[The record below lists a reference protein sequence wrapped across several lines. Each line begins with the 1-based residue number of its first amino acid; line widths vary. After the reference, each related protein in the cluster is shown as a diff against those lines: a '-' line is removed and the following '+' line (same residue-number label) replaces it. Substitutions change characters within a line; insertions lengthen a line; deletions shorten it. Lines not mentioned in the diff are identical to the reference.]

1 MLKKIYTSVLITSLV
16 LIIAAC
22 SSSKNTAKSRWWQS
36 FTTRYNVYYNG
47 NLAYIDGCLEKE
59 KANVDDYTEMLPLYT
74 IGNDKSKTI
83 GSGNFNKAIEKCEKA
98 IKLHSIKKRPE
109 WNKDRKKTEKEKE
122 WLSRKEYNPFIWKA
136 WFMMGRSQYM
146 KGEFEQAAATF
157 SYMGRLFETQPKIY
171 GVAQAWL
178 ARCYVENEWYYEAE
192 DIIRNLRRDSVY
204 PRAEKELIAT
214 EADLYIKQGQYEK
227 ALPYLKQVIKN
238 ESRRLQRARE
248 NFLLGQ
254 IQARLGQND
263 AAYKSFQKVIR
274 SNPPYQLEFC
284 ARIAQTEVMAEND
297 VKGTLSKLR
306 RMARNEKNKDYLDQV
321 YYAIGNVYLLQNDTA
336 NAIAAY
342 EKGIEKGTRSGTEK
356 GVLCLTLGNLY
367 WNMEKFAD
375 AQRCYSQAVGMLDK
389 EREGYEELSERSK
402 VLDELVPHTEAIH
415 LQDSLQALSKLDSVE
430 IIKVI
435 DRVIEALKKKEKE
448 EKRKAEEAETE
459 QQLQKQN
466 AMGNTNALKNKNN
479 TNTPTQKVGNGQ
491 WYFYNPQAMQ
501 QGKLQFQKLWGKRE
515 NLDDWQRNNKTI
527 VSSETLN
534 ENEGTLTQNN
544 DSINST
550 ETGTPGMMQSL
561 LSENDTISADQALKD
576 SLAQDPHNREYY
588 WAQIPFTEEQ
598 ITTSNL
604 LIMDGLYNSG
614 VIFKDK
620 LDNLKLS
627 EKALTRLES
636 QYPEYETMDN
646 AFYHLFLLYSRKDMH
661 DSAQTYVV
669 KLQERFPESQ
679 WTTLLSDPYFVENQK
694 FGIHIEDSLYA
705 GAYDAFKANRFDEVS
720 ANTKI
725 SETRFPL
732 GANRAKF
739 IFFDGMR
746 KLSQQDQKGC
756 LENMKEIVE
765 KHPQS
770 DVAQIAGSILNGV
783 KEGKTLQG
791 GGFDALSIWERRTA
805 ASIEEDSTAVRKAL
819 SKERET
825 AFVFMLAYAE
835 DSINE
840 NQLLYD
846 LAKYN
851 FTNYLVRNF
860 EITIEREQGIGRMM
874 IKGFQ
879 NYDEAWQYTHQ
890 VTNAPEMNGKLQGT
904 RILVIS
910 EENMALLGV
919 HFSFNDYDEFYKENF
934 APLPISKEELLQE
947 PEKIQTDDI
956 PDDIEVEGS
965 ETEEIDQ
972 DADTED
978 DWEKW
983 F

>member
-1 MLKKIYTSVLITSLV
+1 MLKKFYSLALLIALMAIV
-16 LIIAAC
+16 IAC

-36 FTTRYNVYYNG
+36 FNTRYNVYYNG
-47 NLAYIDGCLEKE
+47 NLAYIDGALEKE
-59 KANVDDYTEMLPLYT
+59 KGNVDDYTEVLPLYT
-74 IGNDKSKTI
+74 VGNEKSKTL
-83 GSGNFNKAIEKCEKA
+83 GSGNFDRAIEKCEKA

-109 WNKDRKKTEKEKE
+109 WNKNRKKTEKEKE

-157 SYMGRLFETQPKIY
+157 AYMSRLFETQPKIY
-171 GVAQAWL
+171 GIAQAWL
-178 ARCYVENEWYYEAE
+178 ARCYVENEWFYEAE
-192 DIIRNLRRDSVY
+192 DIIRNLKRDSIY
-204 PRAEKELIAT
+204 PRAQKELIGT
-214 EADLYIKQGQYEK
+214 EADLYIKQELYEK
-227 ALPYLKQVIKN
+227 AVPYLKEVIKN

-254 IQARLGQND
+254 IQSLLGHNSE
-263 AAYKSFQKVIR
+263 AYKSFQRVIR

-284 ARIAQTEVMAEND
+284 ARIAQTEVMAESN

-306 RMARNEKNKDYLDQV
+306 RMARSDKNKDYLDQV
-321 YYAIGNVYLLQNDTA
+321 YYAMGNVYMLQNDTA
-336 NAIAAY
+336 NAISSY
-342 EKGIEKGTRSGTEK
+342 EKGIEKATRSGTEK

-375 AQRCYSQAVGMLDK
+375 AQRCYSMAVGMLDK
-389 EREGYEELSERSK
+389 KREGYEELSKRSE
-402 VLDELVPHTEAIH
+402 VLDELVPHTESVH
-415 LQDSLQALSKLDSVE
+415 LQDSLQALAKLDSIE

-435 DRVIEALKKKEKE
+435 DRVIEELKKKEE
-448 EKRKAEEAETE
+448 EERLKAEEAETE

-466 AMGNTNALKNKNN
+466 AMGNSNTMKNK
-479 TNTPTQKVGNGQ
+479 TATPTQQKIGNGQ
-491 WYFYNPQAMQ
+491 WYFYNPQAIQ
-501 QGKLQFQKLWGKRE
+501 QGKTQFQKLWGKRD
-515 NLDDWQRNNKTI
+515 NQDDWQRNNRTN
-527 VSSETLN
+527 VSSDILN
-534 ENEGTLTQNN
+534 ETDSILTQNH
-544 DSINST
+544 DSVEI
-550 ETGTPGMMQSL
+550 TGTDTPGSMHSL
-561 LSENDTISADQALKD
+561 LASEDTVNADQALLD

-598 ITTSNL
+598 IAESNL

-627 EKALTRLES
+627 EKALTRLEN
-636 QYPEYETMDN
+636 QYPDFVTMDD
-646 AFYHLFLLYSRKDMH
+646 AYYHLFLLYSRKEMH
-661 DSAQTYVV
+661 DSAQTYVD
-669 KLQERFPESQ
+669 KLKEKFPESQ

-694 FGIHIEDSLYA
+694 FGVHIEDSLYA
-705 GAYDAFKANRFDEVS
+705 GAYDAFKANRFDEVA

-746 KLSQQDQKGC
+746 KLSQEDQKGC

-765 KHPQS
+765 KHPKS
-770 DVAQIAGSILNGV
+770 EVAQIAGSILNGV

-805 ASIEEDSTAVRKAL
+805 AGLEEDSTEVRKAL
-819 SKERET
+819 STERET
-825 AFVFMLAYAE
+825 AFVFMLAYPE

-860 EITIEREQGIGRMM
+860 EITIERENGIGRMM

-890 VTNAPEMNGKLQGT
+890 VTNAPEMSGKLQNA

-919 HFSFNDYDEFYKENF
+919 HFSFNDYDEFYNENF
-934 APLPISKEELLQE
+934 APLPVSTEELLQE
-947 PEKIQTDDI
+947 PEKIQFDDI
-956 PDDIEVEGS
+956 PDDVEVEGL
-965 ETEEIDQ
+965 EDDKGNDQ
-972 DADTED
+972 DVDSED